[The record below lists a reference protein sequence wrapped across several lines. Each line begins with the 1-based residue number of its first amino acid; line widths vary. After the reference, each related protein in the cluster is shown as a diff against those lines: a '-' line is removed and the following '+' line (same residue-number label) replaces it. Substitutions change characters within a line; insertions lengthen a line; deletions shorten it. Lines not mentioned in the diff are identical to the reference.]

1 MAKRLKYFNEV
12 QIMRNNMELVKDTN
26 GSVSVTPEEVT
37 VQDRGTFVITYT
49 VGDDPIH
56 IGGVLRFTIPFG
68 FTKPQ
73 ISMPIFSGYVT
84 ARRHPRCPIIGL
96 NS

>member
-49 VGDDPIH
+49 VGDDPQTEPDSKSGLCSVYRLH
-56 IGGVLRFTIPFG
+56 
-68 FTKPQ
+68 
-73 ISMPIFSGYVT
+73 SMHDLHF
-84 ARRHPRCPIIGL
+84 RGL
-96 NS
+96 Q

>member
-49 VGDDPIH
+49 VGDDPSISEAFCVSPSPL
-56 IGGVLRFTIPFG
+56 GLQSPRYPCRFF
-68 FTKPQ
+68 Q
-73 ISMPIFSGYVT
+73 DM
-84 ARRHPRCPIIGL
+84 
-96 NS
+96 

>member
-56 IGGVLRFTIPFG
+56 IGEGVNFFVSLKLEVPF
-68 FTKPQ
+68 
-73 ISMPIFSGYVT
+73 SW
-84 ARRHPRCPIIGL
+84 
-96 NS
+96 N

>member
-56 IGGVLRFTIPFG
+56 IARLTVRFLAPW
-68 FTKPQ
+68 K
-73 ISMPIFSGYVT
+73 
-84 ARRHPRCPIIGL
+84 GL
-96 NS
+96 ST

>member
-56 IGGVLRFTIPFG
+56 I
-68 FTKPQ
+68 
-73 ISMPIFSGYVT
+73 
-84 ARRHPRCPIIGL
+84 
-96 NS
+96 

>member
-73 ISMPIFSGYVT
+73 ICDCKNHESKRLSKNLY
-84 ARRHPRCPIIGL
+84 RRE
-96 NS
+96 

>member
-12 QIMRNNMELVKDTN
+12 QIMRNNMELVNDTN

-49 VGDDPIH
+49 VGDDPCR
-56 IGGVLRFTIPFG
+56 LYT
-68 FTKPQ
+68 
-73 ISMPIFSGYVT
+73 S
-84 ARRHPRCPIIGL
+84 RCV
-96 NS
+96 

>member
-37 VQDRGTFVITYT
+37 VQDRGPLSSPTPS
-49 VGDDPIH
+49 G
-56 IGGVLRFTIPFG
+56 TIPS
-68 FTKPQ
+68 
-73 ISMPIFSGYVT
+73 ISEDILT
-84 ARRHPRCPIIGL
+84 ARLTVRFLAPWKGL
-96 NS
+96 ST

>member
-37 VQDRGTFVITYT
+37 VQD
-49 VGDDPIH
+49 
-56 IGGVLRFTIPFG
+56 
-68 FTKPQ
+68 
-73 ISMPIFSGYVT
+73 M
-84 ARRHPRCPIIGL
+84 
-96 NS
+96 

>member
-56 IGGVLRFTIPFG
+56 IGGHID
-68 FTKPQ
+68 
-73 ISMPIFSGYVT
+73 S
-84 ARRHPRCPIIGL
+84 
-96 NS
+96 